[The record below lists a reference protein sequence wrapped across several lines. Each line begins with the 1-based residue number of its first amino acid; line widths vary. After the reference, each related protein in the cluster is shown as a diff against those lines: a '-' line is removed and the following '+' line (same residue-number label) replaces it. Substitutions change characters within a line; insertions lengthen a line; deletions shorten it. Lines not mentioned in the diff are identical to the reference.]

1 MAKFCKN
8 CGSPLNAGERF
19 CSNCGTKIVESA
31 TPQSTASADAP
42 RQPADQPHPNP
53 KPYQQQSQTQH
64 VHEDTYADVRPQG
77 MDWKQ
82 FKPKL
87 TIGKPQVTFISKRKL
102 IIIGIVV
109 VIVLLLALL
118 QGCKSFNK
126 TTNPP
131 SVTKSP
137 KATKVITKKKAS
149 TPSTLLKSGGKN
161 GVMSFTLFDMD
172 SKALSRD
179 ETKQLNDLAREI
191 KDMGNCQVTVIGHAD
206 NTGTSEV
213 NEAVSKER
221 ARLVANYLKQKGVS
235 NITWSGESYNHPVA
249 GNETAAGRAKNRRV
263 EVYVSTVGKYD
274 PYK

>member
-64 VHEDTYADVRPQG
+64 VHEDAYADVRPQG

-118 QGCKSFNK
+118 QGCKSSSK

-131 SVTKSP
+131 SGTKSP
-137 KATKVITKKKAS
+137 KTTKVITKKKAS

-221 ARLVANYLKQKGVS
+221 ARLVANYLKQKGVA

-249 GNETAAGRAKNRRV
+249 GNETADGRAKNRRV
-263 EVYVSTVGKYD
+263 EVYVSTVGKYN

>member
-1 MAKFCKN
+1 MAKFCKT
-8 CGSPLNAGERF
+8 CGSPLDAGERF
-19 CSNCGTKIVESA
+19 CPNCGTKIVETA
-31 TPQSTASADAP
+31 TPHSTAPSDAP

-64 VHEDTYADVRPQG
+64 VHEDAYADVRPQG

-118 QGCKSFNK
+118 QGCKSSSK
-126 TTNPP
+126 TTSPP
-131 SVTKSP
+131 SGTKSP
-137 KATKVITKKKAS
+137 KTTKVVTNTKAS
-149 TPSTLLKSGGKN
+149 YSSTLLTSSGKN
-161 GVMSFTLFDMD
+161 LFMSFTLFDMD

-179 ETKQLNDLAREI
+179 EIRQLNDLAREI
-191 KDMGNCQVTVIGHAD
+191 QGMGNCQVTVIGHAD

>member
-1 MAKFCKN
+1 MAKFCKT
-8 CGSPLNAGERF
+8 CGSPLDAGERF
-19 CSNCGTKIVESA
+19 CPNCGTKIVETA
-31 TPQSTASADAP
+31 TPHSTAPSDAP

-53 KPYQQQSQTQH
+53 KPYQQQSQTQQ
-64 VHEDTYADVRPQG
+64 VHEDAYADVRPQG

-118 QGCKSFNK
+118 QGCKSSSK

-131 SVTKSP
+131 SGTKSP
-137 KATKVITKKKAS
+137 KTTKVVTNKKAS
-149 TPSTLLKSGGKN
+149 SSSTLLKSSGKN

-179 ETKQLNDLAREI
+179 EIRQLNDLAREI
-191 KDMGNCQVTVIGHAD
+191 QGMGNCQVTVIGHAD

>member
-1 MAKFCKN
+1 MAKFCKQ
-8 CGSPLNAGERF
+8 CGSPLDAGERF
-19 CSNCGTKIVESA
+19 CPNCGTKIVETA
-31 TPQSTASADAP
+31 TPHSTAPADAP
-42 RQPADQPHPNP
+42 RQSADQPHPNP

-64 VHEDTYADVRPQG
+64 VHEDAYADVKQQG

-87 TIGKPQVTFISKRKL
+87 TIGKPEVTFISKRKL
-102 IIIGIVV
+102 IIIGVVV

-126 TTNPP
+126 TTNPQ
-131 SVTKSP
+131 SGNKSP
-137 KATKVITKKKAS
+137 KTTKVVTNKKAS
-149 TPSTLLKSGGKN
+149 SSSTLLKSSGKN
-161 GVMSFTLFDMD
+161 GVMSFTLSDMD
-172 SKALSRD
+172 AKTLSRE
-179 ETKQLNDLAREI
+179 ETKELDKLAREI
-191 KDMGNCQVTVIGHAD
+191 KDMGSCHVTVIGHAD

-221 ARLVANYLKQKGVS
+221 ARLVANYLKQKGVA

-263 EVYVSTVGKYD
+263 EVYVSTVGKYN
-274 PYK
+274 PYQ